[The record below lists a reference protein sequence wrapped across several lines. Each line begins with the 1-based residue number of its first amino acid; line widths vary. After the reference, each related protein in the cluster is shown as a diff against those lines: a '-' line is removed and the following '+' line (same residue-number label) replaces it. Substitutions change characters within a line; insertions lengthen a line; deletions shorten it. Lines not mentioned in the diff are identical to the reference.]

1 MEFEQQDPLVLGQLR
16 DPSELMRPERL
27 GALKQ
32 TRLSFVRLLMDRMVD
47 EQWEIGIN
55 RMDIDERGVGRV
67 VYRIDAPSKRFS
79 FGVFSR
85 VSSEGE
91 NTDRIIATEWDLW
104 AFLCEG
110 EATPELMDDQ
120 FEQLPHVMEG
130 RANTD
135 ILLWTRANRSARF
148 FDHVVDSL
156 AAGHQPDIEHLARGG
171 YLMRSSGYYGNGL
184 NGTKM
189 FEAIDSD
196 HPLGFPYAS
205 QMLGAYMLR
214 VFGYDLA
221 ERMAEARSEDAVAL
235 DRDIRRY
242 MGTGNSSGVGIIM
255 YVINHPRQINAWL
268 RAREI
273 ALARVKAT
281 EPTGE
286 DLERFSEVLER
297 AVRWF
302 AEDDSDTGP
311 YYLSKDSIAR
321 GLGRVERKAEELAAE
336 RGRGTIAADGTP
348 GPEPTGETAW
358 ARLCSWAE
366 SELEIET
373 QEMLHSLLLDV
384 HPEACSGLEAS
395 LRTTEQS
402 DLTPDMSVSELRALV
417 SSSYQWAL
425 DIDTSREGA
434 RAFFW
439 YRSVENEEPRLG
451 IRGEHDY
458 EEYSRPV
465 DIAYQVQQLEDDL
478 SEWDGDE
485 TVAAFLFEH
494 PDHRYIVERIQHVGE
509 LPYAEIRGNPVD
521 ADFVPLYFIS
531 CLKSFWG
538 ISKTHPK
545 SMGWVRGTFFQGAPT
560 REEIA
565 AGDGGYW
572 IHPPMPERADRWRD
586 DR

>member
-1 MEFEQQDPLVLGQLR
+1 MVLERGDTPTLHQLR
-16 DPSELMRPERL
+16 EPSELMQPGRL

-32 TRLSFVRLLMDRMVD
+32 TRLSFVRLLMSRMVD
-47 EQWEIGIN
+47 EQWEISVN
-55 RMDIDERGVGRV
+55 RTEIDEQGVGRV
-67 VYRIDAPSKRFS
+67 VYRVDAPSRRFS

-85 VSSEGE
+85 TSSKGE

-120 FEQLPHVMEG
+120 FEQLPHVMDG
-130 RANTD
+130 RADTD

-148 FDHVVDSL
+148 FGHVVDSL
-156 AAGHQPDIEHLARGG
+156 AAGHQPDIEHLAQGG

-189 FEAIDSD
+189 FQAVDSD
-196 HPLGFPYAS
+196 HPLGFPYAA

-221 ERMAEARSEDAVAL
+221 EQMAQSRSEDAVAL
-235 DRDIRRY
+235 DREIRRY

-281 EPTGE
+281 EPTAD
-286 DLERFSEVLER
+286 DLDRFSEVLAR
-297 AVRWF
+297 AVQWF
-302 AEDDSDTGP
+302 EEDESDTGP
-311 YYLSKDSIAR
+311 YFISKNTIAR
-321 GLGRVERKAEELAAE
+321 GLDRIEHKAESLATQ
-336 RGRGTIAADGTP
+336 RGLAGDDPSTDG
-348 GPEPTGETAW
+348 ESLW
-358 ARLCSWAE
+358 ARLCAWAE
-366 SELEIET
+366 SELETET
-373 QEMLHSLLLDV
+373 QETLHSLLLDV
-384 HPEACSGLEAS
+384 HPEACEGLEAS
-395 LRTTEQS
+395 LRTTERS
-402 DLTPDMSVSELRALV
+402 DLTPDMSVSELRALL

-425 DIDTSREGA
+425 DVDMSRPGA
-434 RAFFW
+434 RRFFW

-465 DIAYQVQQLEDDL
+465 DIAHQVQQLAADL
-478 SEWDGDE
+478 SEWDGDD

-494 PDHRYIVERIQHVGE
+494 PEHRYIVERAQHVGE

-560 REEIA
+560 REEVA
-565 AGDGGYW
+565 AGEGGYW
-572 IHPPMPERADRWRD
+572 VHPPTPDPAERWRD
-586 DR
+586 D